1 MSIPYTYIGEKI
13 TENKEEVALILT
25 QLEKEEKAGELSTRL
40 NEKRLEMLKFI
51 AEGLLNKGM
60 YSVERVEQWISETG
74 EIGWEEGVPLQYLQT
89 SMNLLKNA
97 IWYIFEE
104 DRLNQSFSSATI
116 LYVIKTISP
125 LFDTVT
131 SKLSDVYINH
141 HQEEWEKAQ
150 EVVEE
155 LSVPVVPITKGI
167 AVLPLIGEI
176 DSNRAQLVME
186 TSLQQSTELDLSHLF
201 IDVSGVPVIDTVVA
215 HNIYQVVHALE
226 LVGVKTTMTGIRPE
240 IARSVVGMG
249 MKFTEIPT
257 KASLHQALDD
267 IGLIKELNKE

>member
-1 MSIPYTYIGEKI
+1 MSISYTYIGEKI
-13 TENKEEVALILT
+13 TESKEELALILT
-25 QLEKEEKAGELSTRL
+25 ELEKKEESGELSVRL
-40 NEKRLEMLKFI
+40 KEKRLELLNFI
-51 AEGLLNKGM
+51 SEGLLNKGT
-60 YSVERVEQWISETG
+60 YRVESLEQWISETG
-74 EIGWEEGVPLQYLQT
+74 EIGWEEGVSLQYLQT
-89 SMNLLKNA
+89 SINFVKNA

-131 SKLSDVYINH
+131 SKLSDVYIKH
-141 HQEEWEKAQ
+141 HQEDWEKAQ

-176 DSNRAQLVME
+176 DSDRAQLVME

-201 IDVSGVPVIDTVVA
+201 IDISGVPVIDTVVA

-249 MKFTEIPT
+249 MKFTQIST

-267 IGLIKELNKE
+267 IGLVKELNEY